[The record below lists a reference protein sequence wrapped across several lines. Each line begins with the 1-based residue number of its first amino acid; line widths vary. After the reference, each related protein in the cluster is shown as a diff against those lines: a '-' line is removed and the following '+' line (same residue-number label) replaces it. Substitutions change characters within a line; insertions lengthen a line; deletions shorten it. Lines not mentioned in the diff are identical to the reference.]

1 MDRRQFIKTAALAG
15 VSLTTLGC
23 MNSAKET
30 NVAPTTTTPAVTSPT
45 AQSAPAFDLTVAQGT
60 EPTSLLD
67 RGFKAL
73 GGIDRFVKKGANV
86 VIKPNFSVP
95 RTPEEAATTNTI
107 MVAALVKMC
116 LAAGARE
123 VKVVDQPLNS
133 STPVLC
139 LERTGIK
146 KAVEEAGGKVFTYN
160 GVREAFRPVNFAG
173 KTLTNFEYVKDVLD
187 ADLFI
192 NFPILKHHRGAKLT
206 LGMKNLMGLI
216 WDRRYFHSSDL
227 HQGIAE
233 LAAFR
238 KPHLTIMDA
247 IRGITDNGPVGPGPI
262 REYGQVIFGTDQ
274 VAIDAYAASLF
285 GMKPQDVGY
294 IRIAAEMGLGQIQW
308 EKLKIQMV

>member
-30 NVAPTTTTPAVTSPT
+30 NVAPTTTTPAATAPT
-45 AQSAPAFDLTVAQGT
+45 AQSVPAFDLTVAQGT
-60 EPTSLLD
+60 EPASLLD

-95 RTPEEAATTNTI
+95 RTPEEAATTKTI

-308 EKLKIQMV
+308 EKLKIQKV

>member
-1 MDRRQFIKTAALAG
+1 MDRREFIKTAALAG
-15 VSLTTLGC
+15 ISLSTLGC
-23 MNSAKET
+23 GNSSPEKP
-30 NVAPTTTTPAVTSPT
+30 VANTPAAAPSLASP
-45 AQSAPAFDLTVAQGT
+45 ALPDFDLTVVQGT
-60 EPTSLLD
+60 DPVSLLD
-67 RGFKAL
+67 RGFKAI
-73 GGIDRFVKKGANV
+73 GGISRYVKKDGSV

-95 RTPEEAATTNTI
+95 RTPEEAATTNTV
-107 MVAALVKMC
+107 MVASLVKMC

-146 KAVEEAGGKVFTYN
+146 QAVEAAGGKVLTYN
-160 GVREAFRPVNFAG
+160 GVRDAFRPVSFAG
-173 KTLTNFEYVKDVLD
+173 KTLTNFEYAKDVLD

-227 HQGIAE
+227 HQAIAE
-233 LAAFR
+233 LAAFH

-274 VAIDAYAASLF
+274 VAIDAYSASLF

-294 IRIAAEMGLGQIQW
+294 IRIAGEMGIGQIQW
-308 EKLKIQMV
+308 EKLKIQKV

>member
-30 NVAPTTTTPAVTSPT
+30 NVAPTTTTPAATAPT
-45 AQSAPAFDLTVAQGT
+45 AQSVPAFDLTVAQGT

-308 EKLKIQMV
+308 EKLKIQKV

>member
-308 EKLKIQMV
+308 EKLKIQKV